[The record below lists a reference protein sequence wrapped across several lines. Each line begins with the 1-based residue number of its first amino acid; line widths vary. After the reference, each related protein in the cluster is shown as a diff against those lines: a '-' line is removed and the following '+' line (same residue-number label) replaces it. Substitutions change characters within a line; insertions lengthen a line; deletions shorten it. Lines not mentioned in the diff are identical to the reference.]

1 MILKRKQIQE
11 DKRANFLNMTRDN
24 NIKNIFVIVSS
35 HSYSEIQKGF
45 EIKHILM
52 KYFL

>member
-1 MILKRKQIQE
+1 MILKPKQIQE
-11 DKRANFLNMTRDN
+11 DKRANFLNMTRNN
-24 NIKNIFVIVSS
+24 NIKNIFIVSS

-45 EIKHILM
+45 DIKHILI